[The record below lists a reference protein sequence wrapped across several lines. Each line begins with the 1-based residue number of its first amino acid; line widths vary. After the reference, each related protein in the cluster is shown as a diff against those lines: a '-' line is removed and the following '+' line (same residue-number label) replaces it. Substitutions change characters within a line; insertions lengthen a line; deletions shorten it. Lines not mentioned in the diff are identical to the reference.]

1 MAWFYLIVAGLC
13 EMVWPFGFK
22 YTNGFTKH
30 WWAIAGTMLMM
41 LVSFALMSL
50 ASKTLHV
57 GTVYAVWTG
66 MGAAG
71 IAIIGMFLLNEPRD
85 LWRIIC
91 ISLIVI
97 GAVGLKFG
105 STGSTDVKPEQAAA
119 Q

>member
-1 MAWFYLIVAGLC
+1 
-13 EMVWPFGFK
+13 MVWPCGFK

-41 LVSFALMSL
+41 LVSFGLMAL

-71 IAIIGMFLLNEPRD
+71 IAVIGMFLLDEPKD
-85 LWRIIC
+85 LARIVC
-91 ISLIVI
+91 IGLIVV
-97 GAVGLKFG
+97 GAVGLKFWG
-105 STGSTDVKPEQAAA
+105 SKSTELDNEKPDTQQASV
-119 Q
+119 QK